1 MKSRRIIFAACAA
14 LAVGLAIMAAPLGAK
29 RAAHAPTPAAQ
40 TKKNIWLQAEVVHA
54 DAQSIV
60 VREQSDMRMI
70 HTFTYAP
77 AVQAQMRAIIQQGG
91 YRYGDTVKILHQQ
104 GQTVALEI
112 QGKPSKR
119 H

>member
-1 MKSRRIIFAACAA
+1 MKSRRIFAACAA
-14 LAVGLAIMAAPLGAK
+14 LVAGLAIVAAPLGAK
-29 RAAHAPTPAAQ
+29 RAAPTPAA
-40 TKKNIWLQAEVVHA
+40 KAGSKIWLKAEVVHA

-60 VREQSDMRMI
+60 VREQSDTRMI
-70 HTFTYAP
+70 HTFTYTP
-77 AVQAQMRAIIQQGG
+77 AVQAQMREIIQQGG
-91 YRYGDTVKILHQQ
+91 YRYGDTVKILYQQ

>member
-1 MKSRRIIFAACAA
+1 MKSRRIFAACAA
-14 LAVGLAIMAAPLGAK
+14 LAAGLAIMATPLGAK
-29 RAAHAPTPAAQ
+29 RAAPAPTPAAQ
-40 TKKNIWLQAEVVHA
+40 TEKKIWLNAEVVHA
-54 DAQSIV
+54 DVHSIV

-77 AVQAQMRAIIQQGG
+77 AVEAQMREIIQQGG
-91 YRYGDTVKILHQQ
+91 YRYGDTVKILYQQ

-112 QGKPSKR
+112 HGKPSKP